1 MKPQLSAYVFAVF
14 FRAARLHAE
23 VEPSH
28 CAVLPA
34 RQEGVGVVWYRHN
47 LPRQKGKV
55 VVRKRRREPA
65 PRRETLPPV
74 STS

>member
-1 MKPQLSAYVFAVF
+1 MKPQLSSYIFAVF

-34 RQEGVGVVWYRHN
+34 RQEGVGIVWYRHN

-55 VVRKRRREPA
+55 VVRERRREPA
-65 PRRETLPPV
+65 RRRETLTLV
-74 STS
+74 GTS